1 MRYDKILSILL
12 STIKNDENMTLRYFN
27 DISRNI
33 QATTSAIGSA
43 AALHQGER
51 FQVLVQVVAPSQR
64 NDIAFP
70 NLY

>member
-1 MRYDKILSILL
+1 MIKYFSILL
-12 STIKNDENMTLRYFN
+12 STIKNDENITLRYFN

-33 QATTSAIGSA
+33 QAKTSAIASA

-51 FQVLVQVVAPSQR
+51 FQVLVQVVTPYQR
-64 NDIAFP
+64 KDIAFP